1 MSWIAAIVARYRV
14 MPIFL
19 SMMPKVL
26 KDGRATEKE
35 GEEAQDRAVCR
46 FVYDRKMPV
55 DYLEFLV
62 DAFDINRDELVP
74 GDKHL
79 NLEDLSHLPNPNRGN
94 EAPVKPVPMK
104 LNYLDEKESIF
115 RYVNKRDLLLH
126 FPIIRLTILSIS
138 FTKRCTTLLAKRL

>member
-1 MSWIAAIVARYRV
+1 MS
-14 MPIFL
+14 
-19 SMMPKVL
+19 
-26 KDGRATEKE
+26 
-35 GEEAQDRAVCR
+35 

-104 LNYLDEKESIF
+104 LNYLDEKNPSSDMSIS
-115 RYVNKRDLLLH
+115 VICCCTS
-126 FPIIRLTILSIS
+126 PIIRLTILSIS